1 MDWVSLVRRLVELAS
16 SLEEV
21 ARRLGPLPTPPDA
34 PPWLRPLFE
43 RLAAVAAGGRPR
55 VAFLG
60 PPGSFSHEAAVRV
73 FGEGFEEKPVTRIAS
88 AVSMLVEGSVEYAVV
103 PYENSIEGAVG
114 ESLRALAENAERVRV
129 WLEYVHPVR
138 LVLAAKTSLERVR
151 RVYGHPHALGE
162 AREWLERRLPGVELI
177 PVASTSTA
185 AELASREED
194 AAAVC
199 SKLAAK
205 LYGLRVLAEGLTTRP
220 NYTRFLVL
228 HYRDNPE
235 TGVKTSLVAALPHR
249 PGALHRLLEPFAERG
264 VNLTMIYSYPA
275 PGTPWRYYFFIDLE
289 GSRLEENVSEAIK
302 EAEKRASWLRV
313 LGSYPVVLGEGLY
326 G

>member
-1 MDWVSLVRRLVELAS
+1 MDWESLVKRFVELAS
-16 SLEEV
+16 GLEDA

-34 PPWLRPLFE
+34 PPWLRPVFE

-73 FGEGFEEKPVTRIAS
+73 FGEGFEERPVARIS
-88 AVSMLVEGSVEYAVV
+88 AAISMLVEGSVDYAVV

-114 ESLRALAENAERVRV
+114 ETLRSLAENAERVRV

-138 LVLAAKTSLERVR
+138 LVLASRTGLEGVR

-162 AREWLERRLPGVELI
+162 AREWLERRLPRAELV
-177 PVASTSTA
+177 PVASTSMA
-185 AELASREED
+185 AELAAREEG

-199 SKLAAK
+199 SELAAR
-205 LYGLRVLAEGLTTRP
+205 LYGLRVLAEGLATRP

-249 PGALHRLLEPFAERG
+249 PGALHRFLEPFAERG

-275 PGTPWRYYFFIDLE
+275 PGTPWRYYFFVDLE
-289 GSRLEENVSEAIK
+289 GSRLEESVAEAIG
-302 EAEKRASWLRV
+302 EAERRASWLRV